1 MFLAAWEENFDK
13 ILAEFTVGDPMREG
27 VLWTNLCRPEI
38 SRRFAL
44 MGTLASRHVV
54 RKLLKKSHLGQRKSC
69 KKKSMGTPRTAPL
82 RTHRAA
88 NAKSKAQTLSMA
100 EGSARRPCSPQNQN
114 TRSRLGAKV
123 NATPLKPP

>member
-44 MGTLASRHVV
+44 MGTLAV
-54 RKLLKKSHLGQRKSC
+54 KSARC
-69 KKKSMGTPRTAPL
+69 
-82 RTHRAA
+82 
-88 NAKSKAQTLSMA
+88 AQTAQEEPSGPAQSLQ
-100 EGSARRPCSPQNQN
+100 E
-114 TRSRLGAKV
+114 KV
-123 NATPLKPP
+123 YGYAPAPHHWR